1 MSNASIRYGVGLR
14 KRFRSVSKEKK
25 SRYTCDVCGKTAVKR
40 QGTGIWVCRYCNAT
54 FAGGAYNLKTAAGET
69 VSMLLNRLSGESG
82 R

>member
-14 KRFRSVSKEKK
+14 KRYASVMREKK
-25 SRYTCDVCGKTAVKR
+25 SRYRCDVCGKVAVKR
-40 QGTGIWVCRYCNAT
+40 QGTGIWTCRYCNAT

-69 VSMLLNRLSGESG
+69 VSMLLNRLAGESG